1 MKNRKLP
8 SIFKVLLALLLLA
21 GFESAQAGEADT
33 AEQQQRCHNKAG
45 AALHYKPR
53 LHVAKRGR
61 TLTWPAADSGTATHH
76 RVSPVAAHT
85 VLWRSSSRV

>member
-1 MKNRKLP
+1 
-8 SIFKVLLALLLLA
+8 LLA
-21 GFESAQAGEADT
+21 GFESAQAGEAET

-53 LHVAKRGR
+53 LHAAKRGR
-61 TLTWPAADSGTATHH
+61 TLTWPAVDSGTATHH